1 MDGKLFINKEQ
12 AEIVKRI
19 FSEALDGK
27 GTQKIA
33 DGLNSD
39 KIPTKR
45 GSHWTATTIRGILSN
60 EKYTGDVLLQKP
72 IQMRILSGIII
83 VGKNINT

>member
-1 MDGKLFINKEQ
+1 VDGKLFINKEQ
-12 AEIVKRI
+12 AEIIKRI

-60 EKYTGDVLLQKP
+60 ENILGMFFCKKP